1 MYIYVCVKHVYDDYN
16 DQENCQKTLLLVMGV
31 IHWPQTLTSKQ
42 PWNKCTLPCLTVRYR
57 WV

>member
-57 WV
+57 